1 MTARSSFLAS
11 AGSIALVLVVAAC
24 VADAPKAST
33 SPSSISATIASSSP
47 SPEPTPT
54 DTLPV
59 IVAED
64 PEAEIVARISVVGQ
78 CQRAAVHDFLMDR
91 REAWDDQ
98 IDDSG
103 IDHGWLVGHD
113 LWVGDD
119 LPEVV
124 RVFGGTVGAISSDPP
139 KRGPREMWI
148 VTEHDGRPMAQQL
161 IPWETPKGR
170 TVWHRWNTV
179 TVVPCPSDG
188 V

>member
-1 MTARSSFLAS
+1 MTARSSLLAG
-11 AGSIALVLVVAAC
+11 AVSIAVALVVVAC

-33 SPSSISATIASSSP
+33 SPAPSIAATNASP

-54 DTLPV
+54 DTLEV

-91 REAWDDQ
+91 GEAWDAQ

-103 IDHGWLVGHD
+103 SDHGWLGGHD

-124 RVFGGTVGAISSDPP
+124 RAFGGTLGAISTDPR
-139 KRGPREMWI
+139 KRGLREMWI
-148 VTEHDGRPMAQQL
+148 LTERDDRPMAQQL

-179 TVVPCPSDG
+179 AVVPCASDG
-188 V
+188 E